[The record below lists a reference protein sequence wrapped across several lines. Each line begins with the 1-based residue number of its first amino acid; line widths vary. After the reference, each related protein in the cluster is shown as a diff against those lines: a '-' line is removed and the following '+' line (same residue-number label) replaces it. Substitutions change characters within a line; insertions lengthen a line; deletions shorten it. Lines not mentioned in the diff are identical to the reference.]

1 MPRKSAIVIRDHR
14 GQTSTSSFAHYP
26 LTVLNLG
33 DFFTQWGA
41 LKTAIIGVSRGEL
54 AKENVKLDET
64 VLSGL
69 NATSE
74 EARRELKLRVNFVG
88 NSGSPETYVT
98 IACPNLP
105 ALTQVGEDEVDITAG
120 TAMPNLVTAMETI
133 MVYPG
138 TDAETIT
145 VTSAQIVGRNI

>member
-1 MPRKSAIVIRDHR
+1 M
-14 GQTSTSSFAHYP
+14 
-26 LTVLNLG
+26 
-33 DFFTQWGA
+33 
-41 LKTAIIGVSRGEL
+41 
-54 AKENVKLDET
+54 
-64 VLSGL
+64 
-69 NATSE
+69 
-74 EARRELKLRVNFVG
+74 KLRVNFVG